1 MIDRSAI
8 YWFILGLISL
18 MQAELDAL
26 RAKRAMEQS
35 ERLAREKER
44 REAEF
49 KVLKQIDIN

>member
-1 MIDRSAI
+1 MS
-8 YWFILGLISL
+8 F
-18 MQAELDAL
+18 QAELDAL

-49 KVLKQIDIN
+49 KVLYFLILYYLLIIKKC

>member
-1 MIDRSAI
+1 M
-8 YWFILGLISL
+8 
-18 MQAELDAL
+18 

-49 KVLKQIDIN
+49 KVKYYNFAVV